1 MAHGICYLVGAG
13 ENTGLDFTLSENDYV
28 IAVDG
33 GLTVLEKAHI
43 TPNLVVGDF
52 DTLGYCPTHPNVIR
66 LNPIKDDTDTLAAL
80 KEGILE
86 GFNLFHFYCGT
97 GGRIEHTIANIQLL
111 AFLSQNGRQGF
122 LHDGNSVLTT
132 ITNGKLTIPRKKAGL
147 ISVFSY
153 TEECQGVNLQGLKYE
168 LTDAVLHSTFPLGI
182 SNEFKDTE
190 SSVSVRNGTLLL
202 VLPKDVVGGLLYMPS
217 HGSTIPPHLA

>member
-1 MAHGICYLVGAG
+1 MEQGICYLVGAG
-13 ENTGLDFTLSENDYV
+13 ENTGLDFTLTENDYV

-33 GLTVLEKAHI
+33 GLTVLEEARI
-43 TPNLVVGDF
+43 TPDLVVGDF
-52 DTLGYCPTHPNVIR
+52 DTLGYIPVYPNVLR

-80 KEGILE
+80 KEGLRK
-86 GFNLFHFYCGT
+86 GYSRFHLYCGT

-111 AFLSQNGRQGF
+111 AFLSQNGRLGF
-122 LHDGNSVLTT
+122 LHDGDSVLTA
-132 ITNGKLTIPRKKAGL
+132 ITDSRMTIPKKKDGFV
-147 ISVFSY
+147 SVFSY
-153 TEECQGVNLQGLKYE
+153 TNECQGVNLQGLKYE

-190 SSVSVRNGTLLL
+190 SSVSVRKGTLLV

-217 HGSTIPPHLA
+217 HGSTVPPH